1 MNTNTT
7 PEYAY
12 GYRVINGIPAKCAHM
27 NSILDEQVQALI
39 SAMSQY
45 ERDMARSNPRA
56 IHTVYHMV
64 LERAQENRVSILRA
78 TLINERA
85 LAIEFALA
93 IMTS

>member
-1 MNTNTT
+1 MTA
-7 PEYAY
+7 YAY
-12 GYRVINGIPAKCAHM
+12 GYRVGNDGELAKNAHM
-27 NSILDEQVQALI
+27 VSILNEQVQALI
-39 SAMSQY
+39 SSMSDY
-45 ERDMARSNPRA
+45 EIARAKSEPRE